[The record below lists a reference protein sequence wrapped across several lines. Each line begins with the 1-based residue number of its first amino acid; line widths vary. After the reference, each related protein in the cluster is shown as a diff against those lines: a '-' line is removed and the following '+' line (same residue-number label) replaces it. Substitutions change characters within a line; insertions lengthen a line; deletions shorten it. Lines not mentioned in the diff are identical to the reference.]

1 MENNSILC
9 GSACVKYIL
18 DINNIK
24 SDNINLEM
32 FWITELALSLFEN
45 NIKNI
50 QLKCFDSNLYNDFLH
65 KKNNDMSFL
74 GFYFLN
80 EVVKN
85 RININE
91 SSLNSSNLKKEIEE
105 SKYIIMCVESNKFN
119 NDIKMSGGHFII
131 ITKIDKNNVEIIN
144 PIKSKYEKKYI
155 GISRLLS
162 CCKNY
167 GSWRIL
173 IKED

>member
-45 NIKNI
+45 DIKNI
-50 QLKCFDSNLYNDFLH
+50 QLKCFNSNLYNDFVN

-80 EVVKN
+80 EVFKKG
-85 RININE
+85 ININE
-91 SSLNSSNLKKEIEE
+91 SSLESSSFKKEIEE
-105 SKYIIMCVESNKFN
+105 SKYIIMCVQSDKFN
-119 NDIKMSGGHFII
+119 NNKKMSGGHFII
-131 ITKIDKNNVEIIN
+131 ITKSDKNNVEIIN
-144 PIKSKYEKKYI
+144 PVKSKYEKKYI
-155 GISRLLS
+155 GISKLLS